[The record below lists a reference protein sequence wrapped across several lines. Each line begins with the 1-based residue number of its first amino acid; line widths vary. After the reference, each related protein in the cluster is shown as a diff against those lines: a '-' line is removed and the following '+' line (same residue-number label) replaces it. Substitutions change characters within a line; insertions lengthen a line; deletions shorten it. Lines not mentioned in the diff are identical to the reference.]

1 MQPLPEIAA
10 ELDRLTAMSGGDLD
24 MAELLRSIS
33 ELAVAVVPTCVGVSI
48 SINSTG
54 GLYTIT
60 ATSQELAVVD
70 AVQYLSGGPCVD
82 CFASG
87 EELYVPDVL
96 DENQWQLAAEAAAA
110 RGVRSTLSMPL
121 RDGQKVIGAL
131 NLYGGELNSFE
142 KKERLVAGIFGA
154 RFDEVVSNAD
164 LSFMTR
170 EFARELPE
178 RLAASSQVD
187 EAVGMLMVRHGWSAP
202 EARER
207 LAEAAS
213 KAGVPPDRLANALV
227 ELKGT

>member
-10 ELDRLTAMSGGDLD
+10 ELDRLTALSGGDLD

-33 ELAVAVVPTCVGVSI
+33 ELAVAVVPTCVAVSI
-48 SINSTG
+48 SINSSG
-54 GLYTIT
+54 GLYTVT

-82 CFASG
+82 CFDSG

-96 DENQWQLAAEAAAA
+96 DEHQWQLAAEAAAA

-131 NLYGGELNSFE
+131 NLYGGELNSFA

-154 RFDEVVSNAD
+154 RMDEVVTNAD

-170 EFARELPE
+170 EFA
-178 RLAASSQVD
+178 
-187 EAVGMLMVRHGWSAP
+187 
-202 EARER
+202 
-207 LAEAAS
+207 
-213 KAGVPPDRLANALV
+213 
-227 ELKGT
+227 